1 MTKKQELYQDIL
13 RRTSP
18 HLRNVA
24 ALPWWRRLRDR
35 STYFET
41 ELLHNLWP
49 SLFEPDFVEHDIWF
63 LNAQAKVYCEE
74 CSERLS
80 PLYADNVKRI
90 KELFALVPDP
100 FRDKL
105 KWRGPK

>member
-1 MTKKQELYQDIL
+1 MTKKQKIYQDIL

-24 ALPWWRRLRDR
+24 TLSWWRRLHDR

-41 ELLHNLWP
+41 ELIHNLWP
-49 SLFEPDFVEHDIWF
+49 SMFEPDFVEHDIWF
-63 LNAQAKVYCEE
+63 LNAQAKVYCEK
-74 CSERLS
+74 CSEHLS

-90 KELFALVPDP
+90 KELFALVPDR

-105 KWRGPK
+105 KWSGPK